1 MTTQIGMKIVKKRYS
16 YYTEIVPSYSVFF
29 HARGQ
34 QHIICPLIHG
44 KGSPPPYQL
53 LRILSSFVSAV
64 STVGSQHMQ
73 HCRMNMVMSELGKC
87 FETSHL

>member
-44 KGSPPPYQL
+44 KGSPP
-53 LRILSSFVSAV
+53 
-64 STVGSQHMQ
+64 STTVTIVTNIVKFCFCSQHSQQSAHAALQNEHGNVGTREM
-73 HCRMNMVMSELGKC
+73 
-87 FETSHL
+87 F